1 MAKKSKPEIIWNT
14 RAAAA
19 FRELYEYISQESA
32 VNAERVRISITKIID
47 GLPDNPERFPLDRF
61 KKNNSGIY
69 RAFEKYSYRIAYKHT
84 EKEIIILRIRHVK
97 REPKPY

>member
-1 MAKKSKPEIIWNT
+1 MAKKSKPEIIWNA

-19 FRELYEYISQESA
+19 FRELYEYISKESV
-32 VNAERVRISITKIID
+32 VNAERVRIGITKAID
-47 GLPDNPERFPLDRF
+47 GLAIHPERFPLDRF
-61 KKNNSGIY
+61 RKNNTGNY